1 MHAVRWSAGR
11 EPELLHPALC
21 SQHAY
26 SCPFTH
32 AAVKLAALPRPG
44 MSGTYE
50 ARLSTFGQLVI
61 GQRSPHLDT
70 SAFLTT
76 ASSRSSNGYA
86 HGRG

>member
-1 MHAVRWSAGR
+1 
-11 EPELLHPALC
+11 LLHPALC

-32 AAVKLAALPRPG
+32 AAVKLAQLPRPG
-44 MSGTYE
+44 TSGTYE
-50 ARLSTFGQLVI
+50 ARLSPFGQLVI

-76 ASSRSSNGYA
+76 VSSPRSSNGHA
-86 HGRG
+86 HSRR